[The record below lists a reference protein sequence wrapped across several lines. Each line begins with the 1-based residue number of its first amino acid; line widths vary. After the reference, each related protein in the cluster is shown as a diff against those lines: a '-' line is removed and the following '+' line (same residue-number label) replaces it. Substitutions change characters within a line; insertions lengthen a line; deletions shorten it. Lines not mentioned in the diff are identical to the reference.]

1 MVKYILMPEE
11 AIQKIRKGDKF
22 FVDGEFNPNAARI
35 ITAAHD
41 AYFWVDDNNMPHWTV
56 DAEGGADA
64 MDMEKSASRFKFF
77 DTARNFGCIF
87 FVKMENWHI
96 GRDKES
102 LVFTK
107 KGRKIMRKIKR
118 KKGYAEKRPQKHI
131 HLHKVF

>member
-1 MVKYILMPEE
+1 
-11 AIQKIRKGDKF
+11 
-22 FVDGEFNPNAARI
+22 
-35 ITAAHD
+35 
-41 AYFWVDDNNMPHWTV
+41 
-56 DAEGGADA
+56 

-118 KKGYAEKRPQKHI
+118 KKKDMQRKDRKNIYICIKYFDFLASCRFAAAFLPYLLKP
-131 HLHKVF
+131 

>member
-22 FVDGEFNPNAARI
+22 FLDGEFNPNAARI

-87 FVKMENWHI
+87 FCKNGE
-96 GRDKES
+96 
-102 LVFTK
+102 LA
-107 KGRKIMRKIKR
+107 
-118 KKGYAEKRPQKHI
+118 Y
-131 HLHKVF
+131 

>member
-1 MVKYILMPEE
+1 MLWIWRNLPAGLSFLIQPEIL
-11 AIQKIRKGDKF
+11 AVF
-22 FVDGEFNPNAARI
+22 
-35 ITAAHD
+35 
-41 AYFWVDDNNMPHWTV
+41 
-56 DAEGGADA
+56 
-64 MDMEKSASRFKFF
+64 
-77 DTARNFGCIF
+77 F

>member
-1 MVKYILMPEE
+1 
-11 AIQKIRKGDKF
+11 
-22 FVDGEFNPNAARI
+22 
-35 ITAAHD
+35 
-41 AYFWVDDNNMPHWTV
+41 
-56 DAEGGADA
+56 

-118 KKGYAEKRPQKHI
+118 IKGYAEKRPQKHI
-131 HLHKVF
+131 HLHKIV